1 MIGGIDEAGRGC
13 ILGPMVIALTLINP
27 MEEYRLKE
35 LGVKDSKLLTRNK
48 RKKLFY
54 QIKKI
59 CKVKRIL
66 ISAQKINQLMEEKNL
81 NEIEAFYCAKLLKSS
96 NCTKVYID
104 SPDPKARNFEKRIR
118 KYLKENKIEIIA
130 QNKADDIYPIVGA
143 ASIIAKVIRD
153 AEIEKIKK
161 EIGDFNSGYTSDPKT
176 IDFLTKNLV
185 RADVKKYIRKKWITL
200 EKIKQKRIFEY

>member
-13 ILGPMVIALTLINP
+13 IIGPMVIALTIINP
-27 MEEYRLKE
+27 MEEYKLKE
-35 LGVKDSKLLTRNK
+35 LGVKDSKLLSKNK

-59 CKVKRIL
+59 CKIKKVV

-81 NEIEAFYCAKLLKSS
+81 NEIEAFYCAKLLKNC
-96 NCTKVYID
+96 NCTRVYID
-104 SPDPKARNFEKRIR
+104 SPDPKAKNFEKRIR
-118 KYLKENKIEIIA
+118 KYLKEEKLEIIA
-130 QNKADDIYPIVGA
+130 QNKADDSYPIVGA
-143 ASIIAKVIRD
+143 ASIIAKVNRD

-176 IDFLTKNLV
+176 IEFLTKNISKPELG
-185 RADVKKYIRKKWITL
+185 KYIRKKWITL
-200 EKIKQKRIFEY
+200 ENIKQKRIFQY